1 MIVSRET
8 LLSDLNKIFGEEATE
23 EQLTVIENITDT
35 FTDFEEQI
43 STSGDWKIKYQQ
55 NDAEWRKRYKER
67 FMNPTTTSG
76 SIIESQMEDVID
88 DGSPKSFAELF
99 KEREG

>member
-43 STSGDWKIKYQQ
+43 STSGDWKTKFEQ

-67 FMNPTTTSG
+67 FMNPTTS
-76 SIIESQMEDVID
+76 SDNIIKNQMDDVID
-88 DGSPKSFAELF
+88 DGSPKSFDELF